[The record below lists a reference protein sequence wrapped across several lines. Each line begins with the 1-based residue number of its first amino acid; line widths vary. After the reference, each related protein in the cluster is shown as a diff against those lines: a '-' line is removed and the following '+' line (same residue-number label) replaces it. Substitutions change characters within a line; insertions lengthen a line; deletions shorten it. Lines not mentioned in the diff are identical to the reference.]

1 MDLDTL
7 DIRILKA
14 LQQDARLSFRELSRQ
29 TRASVPT
36 VSAHVRRLERLGV
49 LRGYRADVDPLQ
61 LGETSVFLVVEAPA
75 GQTGRVAS
83 AIARLPEVRRSV
95 ETREGRIVAEAI
107 LPRET
112 EVARFLGRVGKL
124 RGVVAYE
131 HHVASGRVKDEPRA
145 HVAHGLQVLV
155 TCFECGKTIEGAP
168 VMRRLDRREHYFCCR
183 TCEALFVDRYRRLKA
198 AT

>member
-1 MDLDTL
+1 VDLDPL

-14 LQQDARLSFRELSRQ
+14 LQEDARLSFRELSRQ

-61 LGETSVFLVVEAPA
+61 LGETSVFLVVEAAA
-75 GQTGRVAS
+75 GQTRKVAS
-83 AIARLPEVRRSV
+83 ALAKLPEVRRTV

-107 LPRET
+107 LPRENQ
-112 EVARFLGRVGKL
+112 AAPFLRRLGRL

-145 HVAHGLQVLV
+145 HVGHGLQVLV
-155 TCFECGKTIEGAP
+155 ACFECGKTIEGAP

-183 TCEALFVDRYRRLKA
+183 TCEAQFVDRYLRLKA
-198 AT
+198 AA